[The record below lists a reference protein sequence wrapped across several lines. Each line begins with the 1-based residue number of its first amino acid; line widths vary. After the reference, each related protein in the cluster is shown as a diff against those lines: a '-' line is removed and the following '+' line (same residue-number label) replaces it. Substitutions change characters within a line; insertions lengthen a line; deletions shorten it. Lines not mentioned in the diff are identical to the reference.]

1 MDPVSWIVVG
11 GVIVL
16 AAVES
21 GSGTGSG
28 RVVRR
33 SADSTGTVNVKCRTR
48 MPRSTAPA
56 VPAGTQ
62 VEGSSE
68 SRLLTEERGDPS
80 LPRDQYA
87 RLPRCDVD
95 RAAR

>member
-1 MDPVSWIVVG
+1 
-11 GVIVL
+11 
-16 AAVES
+16 
-21 GSGTGSG
+21 
-28 RVVRR
+28 
-33 SADSTGTVNVKCRTR
+33 
-48 MPRSTAPA
+48 MPRSTVPA